1 MGSVAAKTLL
11 LADADVLIDFAKAR
25 PAVLRQ
31 ISRHVGKLH
40 VLSQVLSTV
49 DDLTRGDCAAHE
61 IQIVSVS
68 TDLLLEAGAMK
79 QGALSFEDRLGLVAA
94 RSNGWTLVTNDRPL
108 IAACRT
114 ASVPVRRGLRLVL
127 ELVQHGVLSKPQAQ
141 HVARAIHRV
150 NPRHINARVLEQF
163 DAELD
168 AL

>member
-1 MGSVAAKTLL
+1 MGSVAPKEIL

-49 DDLTRGDCAAHE
+49 DDLTRGDCATYG

-68 TDLLLEAGAMK
+68 TELLLEAGALK
-79 QGALSFEDRLGLVAA
+79 QGALSFEDRLGLVTA
-94 RSNGWTLVTNDRPL
+94 RANSWTLVTNDRSL
-108 IAACRT
+108 IAACRDAT
-114 ASVPVRRGLRLVL
+114 VPVRRGLRLVL
-127 ELVQHGVLSKPQAQ
+127 ELVQHGVMSKQQAQ
-141 HVARAIHRV
+141 HVARAVQRV
-150 NPRHINARVLEQF
+150 NPRHINARVLAQF
-163 DAELD
+163 DAELE